1 MRTPSRN
8 IDNEDSLNR
17 KNEIE
22 LFKKILQNAVG
33 PYVISIDAPWGTGKT
48 YFTKCIKNEIEDEI
62 KSIYINAWES
72 DYNVDPLITIIS
84 ELKKIIPSTDFD
96 SLKDKY
102 ISVSKLVL
110 PTAIKLATSGIIDV
124 DKITD
129 SISEIGEK
137 VVLKKIEDYE
147 SEKESIEHLKRKLKA
162 IAKNTNLKKIVVFI
176 DELDRCRPNYAIE
189 FLERVKHFFDL
200 EGYIFVLSI
209 DEAQLLES
217 IKVLYGLNFEAEKYL
232 RRFIDYKYIL
242 KSKIQKKYVEDTV
255 RRIGLHKIMR
265 EHIDTHIDEQDFISI
280 ITYLSQINKLTA
292 RDINQIVSQINLTFI
307 TLNKGTSIYPY
318 GLLITLVF
326 LKYKN
331 KKLYYEFVSGKTSPD
346 EVLRELFLCED
357 LRDTHFIKDNPSL
370 VSCILITAKVKGLK
384 SKFLDELDS
393 LSKNKDISDTDINKK
408 NALIVMENLSSYS
421 GSDYVERLS
430 KLIEIERI

>member
-8 IDNEDSLNR
+8 SDNEDSLNR

-84 ELKKIIPSTDFD
+84 ELKKIIPPSDFD

-110 PTAIKLATSGIIDV
+110 PTAIKLATSAIIDF

-147 SEKESIEHLKRKLKA
+147 SEKESIEHLKSELKA
-162 IAKNTNLKKIVVFI
+162 IAENINLKKIVVFI

-242 KSKIQKKYVEDTV
+242 KSKIQKKYVENIV
-255 RRIGLHKIMR
+255 RRIGLDEIMR
-265 EHIDTHIDEQDFISI
+265 KHLNLEDYIQHFINI

-307 TLNKGTSIYPY
+307 TLNKGTKIQLCD
-318 GLLITLVF
+318 LLITLVF

-331 KKLYYEFVSGKTSPD
+331 KKLYYEFVSGNISPD
-346 EVLRELFLCED
+346 EVLKELLLCEN
-357 LRDTHFIKDNPSL
+357 LWDTQFIKYNTRI
-370 VSCILITAKVKGLK
+370 VSWILGTAKVKGLK
-384 SKFLDELDS
+384 SKMLDKLDS
-393 LSKNKDISDTDINKK
+393 LTKNEDISDTDRNKK
-408 NALIVMENLSSYS
+408 YALQVMDNLNRHSEY
-421 GSDYVERLS
+421 DYVEHLS
-430 KLIEIERI
+430 KLKQYNL

>member
-8 IDNEDSLNR
+8 SDNEDSLNR

-84 ELKKIIPSTDFD
+84 ELKKIIPPSDFD

-110 PTAIKLATSGIIDV
+110 PTAIKLATSAIIDF

-147 SEKESIEHLKRKLKA
+147 SEKESIEHLKSELKA
-162 IAKNTNLKKIVVFI
+162 IAENINLKKIVVFI

-242 KSKIQKKYVEDTV
+242 KSKIQKKYVENIV
-255 RRIGLHKIMR
+255 RRIGLDEIMR
-265 EHIDTHIDEQDFISI
+265 KHLNLEDYIQHFINI

-307 TLNKGTSIYPY
+307 TLNKGTKIQLCD
-318 GLLITLVF
+318 LLITLVF

-331 KKLYYEFVSGKTSPD
+331 KKLYYEFVSGNISPD
-346 EVLRELFLCED
+346 EVLKELLLCEN
-357 LRDTHFIKDNPSL
+357 LWDTQFIKYNTRI
-370 VSCILITAKVKGLK
+370 VSWILGTAKVKGLK
-384 SKFLDELDS
+384 SKILDKLDS
-393 LSKNKDISDTDINKK
+393 LTKNEDISDTDRNKK
-408 NALIVMENLSSYS
+408 YALQVMDNLNRHSEY
-421 GSDYVERLS
+421 DYVEHLS
-430 KLIEIERI
+430 KLKQYNL

>member
-8 IDNEDSLNR
+8 SDNEDSLNR

-84 ELKKIIPSTDFD
+84 ELKKIIPPSDFD

-110 PTAIKLATSGIIDV
+110 PTAIKLATSAIIDF

-147 SEKESIEHLKRKLKA
+147 SEKESIEHLKSELKA
-162 IAKNTNLKKIVVFI
+162 IAENINLKKIVVFI

-242 KSKIQKKYVEDTV
+242 KSKIQKKYVENIV
-255 RRIGLHKIMR
+255 RRIGLDEIMR
-265 EHIDTHIDEQDFISI
+265 KHLNLEDYIQHFINI

-307 TLNKGTSIYPY
+307 TLNQ
-318 GLLITLVF
+318 
-326 LKYKN
+326 
-331 KKLYYEFVSGKTSPD
+331 
-346 EVLRELFLCED
+346 
-357 LRDTHFIKDNPSL
+357 
-370 VSCILITAKVKGLK
+370 
-384 SKFLDELDS
+384 
-393 LSKNKDISDTDINKK
+393 
-408 NALIVMENLSSYS
+408 
-421 GSDYVERLS
+421 
-430 KLIEIERI
+430 

>member
-8 IDNEDSLNR
+8 SDNEDSLNR

-84 ELKKIIPSTDFD
+84 ELKKIIPPSDFD

-110 PTAIKLATSGIIDV
+110 PTAIKLATSAIIDF

-147 SEKESIEHLKRKLKA
+147 SEKESIEHLKSKLKA
-162 IAKNTNLKKIVVFI
+162 IAENINLKKIVVFI

-242 KSKIQKKYVEDTV
+242 KSKIQKKYVENTV
-255 RRIGLHKIMR
+255 RRIGLDEIMR
-265 EHIDTHIDEQDFISI
+265 KHLNLEDYIQHFISI

-307 TLNKGTSIYPY
+307 TLNKGTKIQLCD
-318 GLLITLVF
+318 LLITLVF

-331 KKLYYEFVSGKTSPD
+331 KKLYYEFVSGNISPD
-346 EVLRELFLCED
+346 EVLKELLLCEN
-357 LRDTHFIKDNPSL
+357 LWDTQFIKYNTRI
-370 VSCILITAKVKGLK
+370 VSWILGTAKVKGLK
-384 SKFLDELDS
+384 SKILDKLDS
-393 LSKNKDISDTDINKK
+393 LTKNEDISDTDRNKK
-408 NALIVMENLSSYS
+408 YALQVMDNLNRHSEY
-421 GSDYVERLS
+421 DYVEHLS
-430 KLIEIERI
+430 KLKQYNL

>member
-8 IDNEDSLNR
+8 SDNEDSLNR

-84 ELKKIIPSTDFD
+84 ELKKIIPPSDFD

-110 PTAIKLATSGIIDV
+110 PTAIKLATSAIIDF

-147 SEKESIEHLKRKLKA
+147 SEKESIEHLKSKLKA
-162 IAKNTNLKKIVVFI
+162 IAENINLKKIVVFI

-242 KSKIQKKYVEDTV
+242 KSKIQKKYVENTV
-255 RRIGLHKIMR
+255 RRIGLDEIMR
-265 EHIDTHIDEQDFISI
+265 KHLNLEDYIQHFINI

-307 TLNKGTSIYPY
+307 TLNKGTKIQLCD
-318 GLLITLVF
+318 LLITLVF

-331 KKLYYEFVSGKTSPD
+331 KKLYYEFVSGNISPD
-346 EVLRELFLCED
+346 EVLKELLLCEN
-357 LRDTHFIKDNPSL
+357 LWDTQFIKYNTRI
-370 VSCILITAKVKGLK
+370 VSWILGTAKVKGLK
-384 SKFLDELDS
+384 SKILDKLDS
-393 LSKNKDISDTDINKK
+393 LTKNEDISDTDRNKK
-408 NALIVMENLSSYS
+408 YALQVMDNLNRHSEY
-421 GSDYVERLS
+421 DYVEHLS
-430 KLIEIERI
+430 KLKQYNL